1 MTRGLTLASTLFM
14 FLLYNYS
21 HIFNYYI
28 ILILIIIMYIYR
40 LLLKYTKEK
49 IQTWRCLCIQ
59 LSLIWRTAVKAWM
72 TVRSPTFFLP
82 LTPFAQNA
90 IYPGYIHQKVFF
102 IQGQFALILCMNN
115 ILWSIIGACVK
126 DNAFLVIGSQICKI
140 LKIWTVH
147 CLHLLIYLF
156 LRSKQLHLKII
167 IAIFKTVQLPKSK

>member
-1 MTRGLTLASTLFM
+1 
-14 FLLYNYS
+14 
-21 HIFNYYI
+21 
-28 ILILIIIMYIYR
+28 MYIYR

-72 TVRSPTFFLP
+72 TVRSPTFFFAPDTVCHLP
-82 LTPFAQNA
+82 RVHSPKGLVHTGSVRSYLMYEQ
-90 IYPGYIHQKVFF
+90 YTMVYHR
-102 IQGQFALILCMNN
+102 C
-115 ILWSIIGACVK
+115 CVK

-147 CLHLLIYLF
+147 CLHLLIHPF
-156 LRSKQLHLKII
+156 LRSKQLHLNII